1 MLKIYLTLI
10 IFLIELNLSFTKD
23 NKDKILIIIRHAEKI
38 SDDYTDLSP
47 IGKSRAE
54 CLPYFFFNPSINY
67 IPSKLYANKRNMN
80 TTRSYDTIFPL
91 SKILNLEI
99 EEFEKER
106 DEQIE
111 NFVNNKLLKDE
122 HDIILICSSHGVI
135 PKITKL
141 LGHEIIVN
149 EEDFDKYFIWKNG
162 VYESEGNQSDYIE
175 KCIEEHN

>member
-1 MLKIYLTLI
+1 
-10 IFLIELNLSFTKD
+10 
-23 NKDKILIIIRHAEKI
+23 
-38 SDDYTDLSP
+38 
-47 IGKSRAE
+47 
-54 CLPYFFFNPSINY
+54 
-67 IPSKLYANKRNMN
+67 MN
-80 TTRSYDTIFPL
+80 TTRPYDTIFPL

-122 HDIILICSSHGVI
+122 HDKILVCSSHGVI

-162 VYESEGNQSDYIE
+162 EYESEGNQSDYIE
-175 KCIEEHN
+175 KCIEEHY